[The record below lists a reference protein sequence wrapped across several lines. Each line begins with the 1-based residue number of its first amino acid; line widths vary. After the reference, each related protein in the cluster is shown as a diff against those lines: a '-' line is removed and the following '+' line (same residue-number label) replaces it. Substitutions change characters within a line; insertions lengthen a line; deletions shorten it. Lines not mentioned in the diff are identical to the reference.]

1 MRTGQNVTLRC
12 SQDLYHDSMYWYRQ
26 DLGLRLRLIRYSSFT
41 DTTYKGDMPDG
52 YSVSRSSTENFP
64 LTLESANRSKTS
76 VYFCASST
84 PQRCRVT
91 SSLCKKMGEALVG
104 S

>member
-1 MRTGQNVTLRC
+1 
-12 SQDLYHDSMYWYRQ
+12 MYWYRE
-26 DLGLRLRLIRYSSFT
+26 DVGRGLRLIYYSNGPPNT
-41 DTTYKGDMPDG
+41 QKGDVPEG
-52 YSVSRSSTENFP
+52 YSVSRPSTEDFP
-64 LTLESANRSKTS
+64 LTLESANRSQTS